1 MSVVRVFLDR
11 SQPEI
16 RQARSGR
23 LWLIW
28 LVIRTPEE
36 VVWLGLSISR
46 VA

>member
-16 RQARSGR
+16 RQA
-23 LWLIW
+23 
-28 LVIRTPEE
+28 IRTPEE